1 MVLHALR
8 QKFWQRLRMLGVVSA
23 AGTAVILRLSAAQL
37 MGIEDDR
44 LHAGMCQHE

>member
-1 MVLHALR
+1 MLLHASW
-8 QKFWQRLRMLGVVSA
+8 QKSWQRLRILGLVGA

-44 LHAGMCQHE
+44 LHAGICQHE

>member
-1 MVLHALR
+1 MLLQALW
-8 QKFWQRLRMLGVVSA
+8 QESWQRLRILGLVGA

-44 LHAGMCQHE
+44 LYAGICQHE

>member
-1 MVLHALR
+1 MLLHALW
-8 QKFWQRLRMLGVVSA
+8 QESWQRLRILGLVGA

-44 LHAGMCQHE
+44 LHVGICQHE